1 MAIVEVES
9 ICRYTGP
16 DTLEENR
23 MGRIVT
29 SVVIANAL
37 HPTKEIRCEV
47 LVDTGAAGLILPR
60 AWKRRLGVLPVART
74 VEMETA
80 DQRSIRGE
88 VCGPVKIQ
96 IEGFDTIFNEVIFI
110 DMQPANGSYEP
121 LLGYI
126 ILEQSRAAVDMV
138 GHRLVAV
145 KHLDLK

>member
-1 MAIVEVES
+1 
-9 ICRYTGP
+9 
-16 DTLEENR
+16 

-29 SVVIANAL
+29 SVTIANAL
-37 HPTKEIRCEV
+37 HPAKEIRCNA
-47 LVDTGAAGLILPR
+47 LVDTGSAGLVLPK
-60 AWKRRLGVLPVART
+60 AWKRRLGALPIART
-74 VEMETA
+74 VVMETA
-80 DQRSIRGE
+80 DQRTVEGE

-110 DMQPANGSYEP
+110 DMHPENGGYEP